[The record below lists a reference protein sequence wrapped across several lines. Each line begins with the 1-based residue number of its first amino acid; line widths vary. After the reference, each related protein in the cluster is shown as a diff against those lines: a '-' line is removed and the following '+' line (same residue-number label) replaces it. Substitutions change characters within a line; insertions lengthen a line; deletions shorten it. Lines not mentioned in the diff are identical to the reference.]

1 MFRVITV
8 AREYG
13 SGGARIA
20 QLLADKL
27 DWKLLD
33 RCLVEKIAQVARVEP
48 KVAEQYDER
57 PDPWVNRLV
66 RALWQGGTMRGLM
79 AGPIPELFD
88 ADTMASLSQRMI
100 GEAAD
105 IGNCVIVGRASQ
117 CILQKRADAFHVFI
131 YAPRAER
138 LRRVRSRHASR
149 AEADLAM
156 DARDQERAALIR
168 RYFNQ
173 DWSNRH
179 LYDLMIS
186 SKLGEE
192 VVVST
197 ILSAMGVGRASPAAA
212 HPGDRL
218 EAAGSR

>member
-1 MFRVITV
+1 MFRVVTV

-20 QLLADKL
+20 QLLADRL

-33 RCLVEKIAQVARVEP
+33 RCLVENIAQVARVEP

-66 RALWQGGTMRGLM
+66 RALWQGGSMRGTM

-100 GEAAD
+100 EEAAE

-117 CILQKRADAFHVFI
+117 CILQKRVDAFHVFI

-138 LRRVRSRHASR
+138 LQRVRSRHASR
-149 AEADLAM
+149 AEAELAM

-192 VVVST
+192 VVLFT
-197 ILSAMGVGRASPAAA
+197 ILSAMGVGRAGPTAA
-212 HPGDRL
+212 HPGDRRN
-218 EAAGSR
+218 G

>member
-1 MFRVITV
+1 MFRIVTV

-13 SGGARIA
+13 SGGGRIA
-20 QLLADKL
+20 QLLAERL

-33 RCLVEKIAQVARVEP
+33 RCLVEKIAHIARVEP
-48 KVAEQYDER
+48 KLAEQYDER
-57 PDPWVNRLV
+57 PDPWVNRIV
-66 RALWQGGTMRGLM
+66 RALWQGGLMRGTM

-88 ADTMASLSQRMI
+88 ADTMASLSQRVI
-100 GEAAD
+100 EEAAD

-117 CILQKRADAFHVFI
+117 CILQERGDAFHVFI

-138 LRRVRSRHASR
+138 LRRIRSRHASR
-149 AEADLAM
+149 AEAELSL

-173 DWSNRH
+173 DWANRH

-186 SKLGEE
+186 SKLGEGI
-192 VVVST
+192 VLST
-197 ILSAMGVGRASPAAA
+197 VMSAMGIGTTK
-212 HPGDRL
+212 
-218 EAAGSR
+218 

>member
-1 MFRVITV
+1 MFRIVTV

-13 SGGARIA
+13 SGGGRIA
-20 QLLADKL
+20 QRLAERL

-33 RCLVEKIAQVARVEP
+33 RCLVEKIAQIARVEP
-48 KVAEQYDER
+48 KLAEQYDER
-57 PDPWVNRLV
+57 PNPWVNRIV
-66 RALWQGGTMRGLM
+66 RALWQGGLMRGTM

-88 ADTMASLSQRMI
+88 ADTMASLSQRVI
-100 GEAAD
+100 EEAAD

-117 CILQKRADAFHVFI
+117 CILQERDDAFHVFI

-149 AEADLAM
+149 AEAELSL

-173 DWSNRH
+173 DWANRH

-186 SKLGEE
+186 SKLGEGI
-192 VVVST
+192 VLST
-197 ILSAMGVGRASPAAA
+197 VMSAMGIGTTK
-212 HPGDRL
+212 
-218 EAAGSR
+218 

>member
-1 MFRVITV
+1 MFQVVTV

-13 SGGARIA
+13 SGGGSIA
-20 QLLADKL
+20 QRLADRL
-27 DWKLLD
+27 EWKLLD
-33 RCLVEKIAQVARVEP
+33 RCLVEKIAQVARVELQL
-48 KVAEQYDER
+48 AEQYDER

-66 RALWQGGTMRGLM
+66 RALWQGGLMRGTM

-88 ADTMASLSQRMI
+88 ADTMASLSQHLI
-100 GEAAD
+100 EEAAD

-117 CILQKRADAFHVFI
+117 CILQPRSDAFHVFI

-138 LRRVRSRHASR
+138 LRRVRSRHTSH
-149 AEADLAM
+149 AEAELALQ
-156 DARDQERAALIR
+156 ARDQERAALIR

-192 VVVST
+192 VVLST
-197 ILSAMGVGRASPAAA
+197 ILSAMGVGRATAA
-212 HPGDRL
+212 RL
-218 EAAGSR
+218 

>member
-1 MFRVITV
+1 MFRVVTV

-13 SGGARIA
+13 SGGGRIA
-20 QLLADKL
+20 QRLAERL
-27 DWKLLD
+27 EWKLLD

-48 KVAEQYDER
+48 QLAEQYDER

-66 RALWQGGTMRGLM
+66 RALWQGGLMRGTM

-88 ADTMASLSQRMI
+88 ADTMALLSQRMI
-100 GEAAD
+100 EEAAD

-117 CILQKRADAFHVFI
+117 CILQQRDDAFHVFI
-131 YAPRAER
+131 YAPRTER
-138 LRRVRSRHASR
+138 LRRLRSRHASR
-149 AEADLAM
+149 AEAEAAM
-156 DARDQERAALIR
+156 QARDQERAALIR

-173 DWSNRH
+173 DWANRH

-192 VVVST
+192 TVLST
-197 ILSAMGVGRASPAAA
+197 ILSAMGVGEARAAA
-212 HPGDRL
+212 DER
-218 EAAGSR
+218 AARAHD

>member
-1 MFRVITV
+1 MFRIVTV

-13 SGGARIA
+13 SGGGHIA
-20 QLLADKL
+20 QLLADRL

-33 RCLVEKIAQVARVEP
+33 RCLVENIAQAARVEP
-48 KVAEQYDER
+48 QLAEQYDER

-66 RALWQGGTMRGLM
+66 RALWQGGLMRGVM

-88 ADTMASLSQRMI
+88 ADTMASLSQNLI
-100 GEAAD
+100 EEAAD

-117 CILQKRADAFHVFI
+117 CILQQRSDAFHVFI

-149 AEADLAM
+149 AEAELALE
-156 DARDQERAALIR
+156 ARDQERAGLIR

-192 VVVST
+192 IALST
-197 ILSAMGVGRASPAAA
+197 ILTAMGMGRASAPTVR
-212 HPGDRL
+212 GGGRL
-218 EAAGSR
+218 IG

>member
-1 MFRVITV
+1 MFRIVTV

-13 SGGARIA
+13 SGGGRIA
-20 QLLADKL
+20 QLLAERL

-48 KVAEQYDER
+48 QLAEQYDER

-66 RALWQGGTMRGLM
+66 RALWQGGLMRGTM

-100 GEAAD
+100 EEAAD

-117 CILQKRADAFHVFI
+117 CILQQRADAFHVFI
-131 YAPRAER
+131 YAPRPDR
-138 LRRVRSRHASR
+138 LSRVCSRHASR
-149 AEADLAM
+149 AEAEAALE
-156 DARDQERAALIR
+156 ARDQERAALIR

-192 VVVST
+192 IVLST
-197 ILSAMGVGRASPAAA
+197 ILSAMGDRHASPVAV
-212 HPGDRL
+212 HRGNRFH
-218 EAAGSR
+218 G

>member
-1 MFRVITV
+1 MFRIVTV

-13 SGGARIA
+13 SGGGRIA
-20 QLLADKL
+20 QLLADRL
-27 DWKLLD
+27 EWKLLD

-48 KVAEQYDER
+48 KLAEQYDER
-57 PDPWVNRLV
+57 PDPWVNRIV
-66 RALWQGGTMRGLM
+66 HALWQAGLMRGTM

-100 GEAAD
+100 EEAAD

-117 CILQKRADAFHVFI
+117 CILQERSDAFHVFI

-138 LRRVRSRHASR
+138 LRRVCSRHATR
-149 AEADLAM
+149 AEAALE
-156 DARDQERAALIR
+156 ARDQERAALIR

-192 VVVST
+192 IVLST
-197 ILSAMGVGRASPAAA
+197 ILSAMGVGRASPAAVQKIRA
-212 HPGDRL
+212 
-218 EAAGSR
+218 S

>member
-20 QLLADKL
+20 QMLADRL

-66 RALWQGGTMRGLM
+66 RALWQGGSMRGLM
-79 AGPIPELFD
+79 AGPIPELFG
-88 ADTMASLSQRMI
+88 ADTMASLSQRLI
-100 GEAAD
+100 EEAAD

-117 CILQKRADAFHVFI
+117 CILQQRGDAFHVFI

-138 LRRVRSRHASR
+138 LRRVLRRHASH
-149 AEADLAM
+149 AEAELAL

-168 RYFNQ
+168 RFFNQ
-173 DWSNRH
+173 DWANRH

-192 VVVST
+192 VVLST
-197 ILSAMGVGRASPAAA
+197 ILSAMGLGRAKPATV
-212 HPGDRL
+212 HRGNRIS
-218 EAAGSR
+218 E

>member
-13 SGGARIA
+13 SGGGRIA
-20 QLLADKL
+20 QLLAERL

-33 RCLVEKIAQVARVEP
+33 RCLVEKIAQVAQVEP
-48 KVAEQYDER
+48 QLAEKYDER

-66 RALWQGGTMRGLM
+66 RELWQAGLVRGTMS
-79 AGPIPELFD
+79 GPIPDLFD
-88 ADTMASLSQRMI
+88 ADTMAALSQRI
-100 GEAAD
+100 IEEAAD

-117 CILQKRADAFHVFI
+117 CILQQRSDAFHVFI

-138 LRRVRSRHASR
+138 LRRICSRHASR
-149 AEADLAM
+149 TEAEEALV
-156 DARDQERAALIR
+156 ARDQERAALIR
-168 RYFNQ
+168 RYFSQ

-186 SKLGEE
+186 SKLAEE
-192 VVVST
+192 TVLRT
-197 ILSAMGVGRASPAAA
+197 ILTAMGVGRPDLAAV
-212 HPGDRL
+212 DQRD
-218 EAAGSR
+218 GSNGRSE

>member
-20 QLLADKL
+20 ELLADRL

-66 RALWQGGTMRGLM
+66 HALWQGGLMRGTM

-100 GEAAD
+100 EEAAD

-131 YAPRAER
+131 YAPHAER
-138 LRRVRSRHASR
+138 LQRVRCRHASR
-149 AEADLAM
+149 AEAELAI
-156 DARDQERAALIR
+156 DARDQERAALIC

-186 SKLGEE
+186 SMLGEE
-192 VVVST
+192 VVLST
-197 ILSAMGVGRASPAAA
+197 ILTAMGAGRASPAAA
-212 HPGDRL
+212 QRGDRFH
-218 EAAGSR
+218 G

>member
-1 MFRVITV
+1 MFRIVTV

-13 SGGARIA
+13 SGGGHIA
-20 QLLADKL
+20 QLLADRL
-27 DWKLLD
+27 GWKLLD

-48 KVAEQYDER
+48 KLAEQYDER
-57 PDPWVNRLV
+57 PDPWVIRLV
-66 RALWQGGTMRGLM
+66 RALWQGGLMRGTM

-100 GEAAD
+100 EEAAD

-117 CILQKRADAFHVFI
+117 CILQQRSDAFHVFI

-149 AEADLAM
+149 AEAEAALE
-156 DARDQERAALIR
+156 ARDQERATLIR

-179 LYDLMIS
+179 LYDLMIT

-192 VVVST
+192 TVLST
-197 ILSAMGVGRASPAAA
+197 ILSAMGLTKGDAHVRIPAT
-212 HPGDRL
+212 PT
-218 EAAGSR
+218 SRR